1 VVKNEWR
8 RCASCDIEISG
19 VPELVDGDVF
29 CCPGC
34 AEGGPCTCTYEGDQA
49 RYPHNG
55 HGELMLALERLEDGL

>member
-1 VVKNEWR
+1 MPF
-8 RCASCDIEISG
+8 SG
-19 VPELVDGDVF
+19 IGLVEGDAF

-34 AEGGPCTCTYEGDQA
+34 AEGGPCSCTYEGDQA